1 MISSNMFLSNKQI
14 PIYFGEKNYSPV
26 LPSPPPSPPFQISDA
41 LAISQPSSPST
52 SYEPLNTSSLKQSRY
67 RMRLSDAPSELLE
80 YIEISKSILSPTKSL
95 SSDLI
100 RFSLKSYKS
109 STYEQNNNLFNT
121 AMNISTE
128 DTSNQKLVSGRH
140 RNVRKNPYPIR
151 SPSITSPNL
160 TDPMNI
166 LRGNNSDNDDFEF
179 KLSLISDNSSVSSP
193 SESQLSCASS
203 PSTPPSIDDLRD
215 SIHEST
221 TIPICR
227 SYQKKQQRTKQVV
240 SKRLGASSPHRKR
253 KGNSL
258 ARVMADRGLLE
269 SVFNSNITSNDIKS
283 VRIPPPPPMQF
294 DELITNIKALDLDTK
309 VLDTIDSAITWKG
322 QPLSISH
329 LPHYDSLHP
338 AEAQVVSVLRLTPV
352 QYLTGKHTLISAAQ
366 RYNQRN
372 LPFKKSDAQKLLR
385 IDVNK
390 ASKLWEFFRQ
400 VRWI

>member
-52 SYEPLNTSSLKQSRY
+52 SYEPLNTSSLKQNRF

-109 STYEQNNNLFNT
+109 STYEQNQKTNNNIFNT
-121 AMNISTE
+121 E
-128 DTSNQKLVSGRH
+128 DPSNQKLVSGRH

-151 SPSITSPNL
+151 SPISSPEL
-160 TDPMNI
+160 NI
-166 LRGNNSDNDDFEF
+166 LRSNNSDADDIEF

-193 SESQLSCASS
+193 TESQLSCASS
-203 PSTPPSIDDLRD
+203 PSTPPPIDDLRD
-215 SIHEST
+215 SIHELT
-221 TIPICR
+221 AIPIRR

-240 SKRLGASSPHRKR
+240 SKRLGTPSSPHRKR

-338 AEAQVVSVLRLTPV
+338 AEAQVVSILRLTPV

-400 VRWI
+400 VHWI